1 MAMKKD
7 EIIENV
13 KIALHED
20 IGSGDVTAD
29 LVDAHTIAEATLTC
43 RDNAVLCGIDWF
55 NEVFHQIDDSLGV
68 DEYVDIKWQAS
79 DGDNIKHSQV
89 VCTLKGPVR
98 SILMGE
104 RTAINFLQTLS
115 AVSTNVAAFVDR
127 IKNTKTKILDS
138 RKTLPGLRYAQKYA
152 VKIGGGINHRHGLYD
167 EILIKENHLLAS
179 SSIEATVK
187 KAKEKKLPI
196 TIEVEDLKQLEI
208 ALETDVDRILLDNF
222 SPPNICKAVAM
233 AKGNIKLEA
242 SGNTTINNV
251 HSIAGTGVDYISVGA
266 LTKNIE
272 AIDFSMLV
280 DLVYISR

>member
-1 MAMKKD
+1 MITKKN

-29 LVDAHTIAEATLTC
+29 LVGAHSIAEATLTC

-55 NEVFHQIDDSLGV
+55 NEVFHQIDDSFGV
-68 DEYVDIKWQAS
+68 DEYIDIKWQAS
-79 DGDNIKHSQV
+79 DGDNIKHDQV

-179 SSIEATVK
+179 DSIEATVK

-196 TIEVEDLKQLEI
+196 TIEVEDLKQLKI
-208 ALETDVDRILLDNF
+208 ALETDVDRIMLDNF

-251 HSIAGTGVDYISVGA
+251 HSIAGTGVDYISIGA

-280 DLVYISR
+280 DLVYIPK

>member
-1 MAMKKD
+1 MKKN

-13 KIALHED
+13 KIALQED

-55 NEVFHQIDDSLGV
+55 NEVFYQIDDSFGV
-68 DEYVDIKWQAS
+68 DEHIDIKWQAS

-208 ALETDVDRILLDNF
+208 ALKTDVDRIMLDNF

-251 HSIAGTGVDYISVGA
+251 HSIAGTGVDYISIGA

>member
-1 MAMKKD
+1 MATKKN

-20 IGSGDVTAD
+20 IGGGDVTAD
-29 LVDAHTIAEATLTC
+29 LVDTHTIAAATLTC
-43 RDNAVLCGIDWF
+43 RDNAILCGIDWF
-55 NEVFHQIDDSLGV
+55 NEVFHQIDDTI
-68 DEYVDIKWQAS
+68 DIKWQAS
-79 DGDNIKHSQV
+79 DGDKIKYNQV
-89 VCTLKGPVR
+89 ICTLKGPVR
-98 SILMGE
+98 SILTGE

-115 AVSTNVAAFVDR
+115 AVSTNVAMFVDR
-127 IKNTKTKILDS
+127 VKHSKTKILDT

-167 EILIKENHLLAS
+167 EILIKENHILALG
-179 SSIEATVK
+179 SIEATIK

-196 TIEVEDLKQLEI
+196 TIEVENLKQLEI
-208 ALETDVDRILLDNF
+208 ALETDVDKIMLDNF
-222 SPPNICKAVAM
+222 SPSNIYKAVAM

-242 SGNTTINNV
+242 SGNMTINNV
-251 HSIAGTGVDYISVGA
+251 HSIAGAGVDYISVGA

-280 DLVYISR
+280 SLVYISR

>member
-1 MAMKKD
+1 MATKKN

-20 IGSGDVTAD
+20 IGGGDVTAD
-29 LVDAHTIAEATLTC
+29 LVDTHTIAAATLTC
-43 RDNAVLCGIDWF
+43 RDNAILCGIDWF
-55 NEVFHQIDDSLGV
+55 NEVFHQIDDTI
-68 DEYVDIKWQAS
+68 DIKWQVS
-79 DGDNIKHSQV
+79 DGDKIKYNQV
-89 VCTLKGPVR
+89 ICTLKGPVR
-98 SILMGE
+98 SILTGE

-115 AVSTNVAAFVDR
+115 AVSTNVAMFVDR
-127 IKNTKTKILDS
+127 VKHSKTKILDT

-167 EILIKENHLLAS
+167 EILIKENHILALG
-179 SSIEATVK
+179 SIEATIK

-196 TIEVEDLKQLEI
+196 TIEVENLKQLEI
-208 ALETDVDRILLDNF
+208 ALEADVDKIMLDNF
-222 SPPNICKAVAM
+222 SPSNIYKAVAM

-242 SGNTTINNV
+242 SGNMTINNV

-280 DLVYISR
+280 SLVYISR

>member
-1 MAMKKD
+1 MATKKN

-20 IGSGDVTAD
+20 IGGGDVTAD
-29 LVDAHTIAEATLTC
+29 LVDTHTIAEATLTC
-43 RDNAVLCGIDWF
+43 RDNAILCGIDWF
-55 NEVFHQIDDSLGV
+55 NEVFHQIDDTI
-68 DEYVDIKWQAS
+68 DIKWQAS
-79 DGDNIKHSQV
+79 DGDKIKYNQV
-89 VCTLKGPVR
+89 ICTLKGPVC
-98 SILMGE
+98 SILTGE

-115 AVSTNVAAFVDR
+115 AVSTNVAMFVDR
-127 IKNTKTKILDS
+127 VKHSKTKILDT

-167 EILIKENHLLAS
+167 EILIKENHILALG
-179 SSIEATVK
+179 SIEATIK
-187 KAKEKKLPI
+187 KVKEKKLPI
-196 TIEVEDLKQLEI
+196 TIEVENLKQLEI
-208 ALETDVDRILLDNF
+208 ALETDVDKIMLDNF
-222 SPPNICKAVAM
+222 SPSNIQKAVVM

-280 DLVYISR
+280 SLVYISR

>member
-1 MAMKKD
+1 MKKN
-7 EIIENV
+7 EIIESV

-55 NEVFHQIDDSLGV
+55 NEVFHQIDDSI
-68 DEYVDIKWQAS
+68 DIKWQAS
-79 DGDNIKHSQV
+79 DGDDIKNNQAI
-89 VCTLKGPVR
+89 CILKGPVR

-187 KAKEKKLPI
+187 KAKEKLSADELKEADKVIVTYIKKYGPTKDFDPTKPI
-196 TIEVEDLKQLEI
+196 KI
-208 ALETDVDRILLDNF
+208 DN
-222 SPPNICKAVAM
+222 K
-233 AKGNIKLEA
+233 
-242 SGNTTINNV
+242 
-251 HSIAGTGVDYISVGA
+251 
-266 LTKNIE
+266 
-272 AIDFSMLV
+272 
-280 DLVYISR
+280 

>member
-1 MAMKKD
+1 MAMKKN

-55 NEVFHQIDDSLGV
+55 NEVFHQIDDSFGV
-68 DEYVDIKWQAS
+68 DEYIDIKWQAS
-79 DGDNIKHSQV
+79 DGDNIKHNQV
-89 VCTLKGPVR
+89 ICTLKGPVR

-208 ALETDVDRILLDNF
+208 ALETDVDRIMLDNF

>member
-1 MAMKKD
+1 MATKKN

-20 IGSGDVTAD
+20 IGGGDVTAD
-29 LVDAHTIAEATLTC
+29 LVDTHTIAAATLTC
-43 RDNAVLCGIDWF
+43 RDNAILCGIDWF
-55 NEVFHQIDDSLGV
+55 NEVFHQIDDTI
-68 DEYVDIKWQAS
+68 DIKWQAS
-79 DGDNIKHSQV
+79 DGDKIKYNQV
-89 VCTLKGPVR
+89 ICTLKGPVR
-98 SILMGE
+98 SILTGE

-115 AVSTNVAAFVDR
+115 AVSTNVAMFVDR
-127 IKNTKTKILDS
+127 VKHSKTKILDT

-167 EILIKENHLLAS
+167 EILIKENHILALG
-179 SSIEATVK
+179 SIEATIK

-196 TIEVEDLKQLEI
+196 TIEVENLKQLEI
-208 ALETDVDRILLDNF
+208 ALETDVDKIMLDNF
-222 SPPNICKAVAM
+222 SPSNIQKAVVM

-242 SGNTTINNV
+242 SGNMTINNV
-251 HSIAGTGVDYISVGA
+251 HSIAGAGVDYISVGA

-280 DLVYISR
+280 SLVYISR

>member
-1 MAMKKD
+1 MATKKN

-20 IGSGDVTAD
+20 IGGGDVTAD
-29 LVDAHTIAEATLTC
+29 LVDTHTIAEATLTC
-43 RDNAVLCGIDWF
+43 RDNAILCGIDWF
-55 NEVFHQIDDSLGV
+55 NEVFHQIDDTI
-68 DEYVDIKWQAS
+68 DIKWQAS
-79 DGDNIKHSQV
+79 DGDKIKYNQV
-89 VCTLKGPVR
+89 ICTLKGPVC
-98 SILMGE
+98 SILTGE

-115 AVSTNVAAFVDR
+115 AVSTNVAMFVDR
-127 IKNTKTKILDS
+127 VKHSKTKILDT

-167 EILIKENHLLAS
+167 EILIKENHILALG
-179 SSIEATVK
+179 SIEATIK
-187 KAKEKKLPI
+187 KVKEKKLPI
-196 TIEVEDLKQLEI
+196 TIEVENLKQLKI
-208 ALETDVDRILLDNF
+208 ALETDVDKIMLDNF
-222 SPPNICKAVAM
+222 SPSNIQKAVVM

-280 DLVYISR
+280 SLVYISR

>member
-1 MAMKKD
+1 MATKKN

-20 IGSGDVTAD
+20 IGGGDVTAD
-29 LVDAHTIAEATLTC
+29 LVDTHTIAEATLTC
-43 RDNAVLCGIDWF
+43 RDNAILCGIDWF
-55 NEVFHQIDDSLGV
+55 NEVFHQIDDTI
-68 DEYVDIKWQAS
+68 DIKWQVS
-79 DGDNIKHSQV
+79 DGDKIKYNQV
-89 VCTLKGPVR
+89 ICTLKGPVC
-98 SILMGE
+98 SILTGE

-115 AVSTNVAAFVDR
+115 AVSTNVAMFVDR
-127 IKNTKTKILDS
+127 VKHSKTKILDT

-167 EILIKENHLLAS
+167 EILIKENHILAS
-179 SSIEATVK
+179 SSIEAIVK

-196 TIEVEDLKQLEI
+196 TIEVENLKQLEI
-208 ALETDVDRILLDNF
+208 ALEADVDKIMLDNF
-222 SPPNICKAVAM
+222 SPSNIQKAVVM

-280 DLVYISR
+280 SLVYISR

>member
-1 MAMKKD
+1 MATKKN

-20 IGSGDVTAD
+20 IGGGDVTAD
-29 LVDAHTIAEATLTC
+29 LVDTHTIAEATLTC
-43 RDNAVLCGIDWF
+43 RDNAILCGIDWF
-55 NEVFHQIDDSLGV
+55 NEVFHQIDDTI
-68 DEYVDIKWQAS
+68 DIKWQAS
-79 DGDNIKHSQV
+79 DGDKIKYNQV
-89 VCTLKGPVR
+89 ICTLKGPVR
-98 SILMGE
+98 SILTGE

-115 AVSTNVAAFVDR
+115 AVSTNVAMFVDR
-127 IKNTKTKILDS
+127 IKYSKTKILDT

-167 EILIKENHLLAS
+167 EILIKENHILALG
-179 SSIEATVK
+179 SIEATIK
-187 KAKEKKLPI
+187 KVKEKKLPI
-196 TIEVEDLKQLEI
+196 TIEVENLKQLEI
-208 ALETDVDRILLDNF
+208 ALESDVDKIMLDNF
-222 SPPNICKAVAM
+222 SPSNIYKAVAM

-242 SGNTTINNV
+242 SGNMTINNV

-280 DLVYISR
+280 SLVYISR

>member
-1 MAMKKD
+1 MATKKN

-20 IGSGDVTAD
+20 IGGGDVTAG
-29 LVDAHTIAEATLTC
+29 LVDTHTIAEATLTS
-43 RDNAVLCGIDWF
+43 RDNAILCGIDWF
-55 NEVFHQIDDSLGV
+55 NEVFHQIDDTI
-68 DEYVDIKWQAS
+68 DIKWQVS
-79 DGDNIKHSQV
+79 DGDKIKYNQV
-89 VCTLKGPVR
+89 ICTLKGPVC
-98 SILMGE
+98 SILTGE

-115 AVSTNVAAFVDR
+115 AVSTNVAMFVDR
-127 IKNTKTKILDS
+127 VKHSKTKILDT

-167 EILIKENHLLAS
+167 EILIKENHILALG
-179 SSIEATVK
+179 SIEATIK
-187 KAKEKKLPI
+187 KVKEKKLPI
-196 TIEVEDLKQLEI
+196 TIEVENLKQLKI
-208 ALETDVDRILLDNF
+208 ALETDVDKIMLDNF
-222 SPPNICKAVAM
+222 SPSNIQKAVVM

-280 DLVYISR
+280 SLVYISR

>member
-1 MAMKKD
+1 MATKKN

-20 IGSGDVTAD
+20 IGGGDVTAD

-55 NEVFHQIDDSLGV
+55 NEVFYQIDDSLGV
-68 DEYVDIKWQAS
+68 DEYIDIRWQAS
-79 DGDNIKHSQV
+79 DGDNIKHDQV
-89 VCTLKGPVR
+89 VCTLKGPIR
-98 SILMGE
+98 SILTGE

-167 EILIKENHLLAS
+167 EILIKENHILAS
-179 SSIEATVK
+179 GSIEATVK

-196 TIEVEDLKQLEI
+196 TIEVENLKQLEI
-208 ALETDVDRILLDNF
+208 ALETDVDRIMLDNF
-222 SPPNICKAVAM
+222 SPTNICKAVAM
-233 AKGNIKLEA
+233 AKGAIKLEA